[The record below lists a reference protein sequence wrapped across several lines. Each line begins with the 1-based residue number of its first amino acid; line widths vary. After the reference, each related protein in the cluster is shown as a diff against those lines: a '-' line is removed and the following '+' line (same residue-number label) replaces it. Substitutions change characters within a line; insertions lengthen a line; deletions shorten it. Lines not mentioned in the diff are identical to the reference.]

1 MADTKL
7 DTGTGGIDIDG
18 KVYTY
23 DVGVESVTPDDV
35 NYSSGQIN
43 VDKAKR
49 DLSRGTRATLG
60 QYLSRTTLG
69 DTPSVPEQAAG
80 GGNRYA
86 VHASARAHKDEFAT
100 TGKDGYPV
108 GPQQGQLESF
118 DPGYLNKDESRQAST
133 LLMPEWRSKP
143 NVSRGMLRNSEKEK
157 FDGNDLLKVPLKPEV
172 RIPAPT
178 AVDAVTEVFN
188 TISGDKNPV
197 KAYSAALIRNRW
209 TSDSRFGEVSNTSTP
224 IAALDYK
231 SGMSYT
237 PADYISP
244 KHIFVSQRQLA
255 AVGSVLMARASGE
268 FKSENP
274 NFDPTTLAFQ
284 SLATLVPGTAQILI
298 QRPRERSLTAE
309 DVLRDLDLDNT
320 DGKITAGIEDSN
332 FFNITGA
339 NADTSRDGSLLSWG
353 ALNNPYD
360 QFSGF
365 SALGMQILAIAF
377 VVAITLIPTLVSFA
391 FKTSDDPASAAGE
404 RIVDKRGRLPL
415 GRYRSLDRGVPNLS
429 LGSIITAFASGN
441 MDWADLIG
449 FSPTIFPRF
458 KAINVG
464 LLTFFGLDPF
474 AQSSFFKALA
484 PSGPEAYVVFSRA
497 IFRSFLGIADQ
508 IKGMSSGVGVTGG
521 ALGFVQ
527 RILAFIEYL
536 RGARIM
542 RALNTFSQLGDQV
555 LNEGDGIEEGDERK
569 NTVDKYSRGFGG
581 GIRKSRMDSTPID
594 SKSTH
599 TKSRLIN
606 GVDSPG
612 ELGRNKRLAW
622 SSFRAPDMLI
632 MPSGMRAASFLGSNL
647 GAPSLLPSIEI
658 NETYGI
664 KNGGAYRLND
674 EGRLSTPER
683 KNMERILD
691 GEFMPFYFH
700 DIRTNEII
708 SFHAFL
714 TSLGDSYSA
723 AYDSTDAI
731 GRVEAIKTYKNT
743 TRKIDVSFIAA
754 ALSEED
760 FSYMWLKI
768 NKLTT
773 MVYPQFSAG
782 KLSSIDARDITIP
795 FSQQII
801 ASPMI
806 RLRIGDLIQSNYS
819 RFNLARLFG
828 YTTKSLRFKT
838 GAADYTNFKDLVNNA
853 DFMEDYN
860 DVLEAAKVQGGNT
873 FYYTGVVSFHS
884 NAINYGKLK
893 TGYLIEIVATAPDAE
908 DKGKI
913 IIDPTYKGIPAPDFT
928 DAFVIDSTSLIP
940 TKETERA
947 VFVEAGGDAAGGAF
961 DYQGAVETFM
971 NDNSVV
977 RSFETSG
984 GRGIAGFIE
993 SLSFDWYSGT
1003 TWEIEQGKRTP
1014 KMCKITL
1021 SFSPTHDITPGIDH
1035 MGANRAA
1042 IYPIGP
1048 HAPRR

>member
-49 DLSRGTRATLG
+49 DLSRGTRVTLG

-86 VHASARAHKDEFAT
+86 VRGVGGNEFVT

-108 GPQQGQLESF
+108 GPQLGQLESF
-118 DPGYLNKDESRQAST
+118 DPGYLNKDDSRPAST
-133 LLMPEWRSKP
+133 LPMPEWRSKP

-178 AVDAVTEVFN
+178 AVDAVAEVFN

-231 SGMSYT
+231 PGMSYT
-237 PADYISP
+237 PAEYSSP

-268 FKSENP
+268 FKSENQ
-274 NFDPTTLAFQ
+274 NFDPTTDSFQ
-284 SLATLVPGTAQILI
+284 SLAALVPGTAQILI

-309 DVLRDLDLDNT
+309 EVLRDLDLDKT
-320 DGKITAGIEDSN
+320 DGKITEGIEDSN
-332 FFNITGA
+332 FFNITGP
-339 NADTSRDGSLLSWG
+339 NADTSTDGSFLSWG

-360 QFSGF
+360 QFTGF

-377 VVAITLIPTLVSFA
+377 VVAITLIPTLISFA
-391 FKTSDDPASAAGE
+391 FNTSDDPASNRGASDTDA
-404 RIVDKRGRLPL
+404 RGRLPL
-415 GRYRSLDRGVPNLS
+415 GRYRASDG
-429 LGSIITAFASGN
+429 GSIVADLLNPLS
-441 MDWADLIG
+441 MDWAGLIG

-464 LLTFFGLDPF
+464 LLTFFGLDAF
-474 AQSSFFKALA
+474 AQSSFFKALS

-508 IKGMSSGVGVTGG
+508 IKDMSSGVSVTGG
-521 ALGFVQ
+521 ALGFFQ
-527 RILAFIEYL
+527 KILAFIEYL
-536 RGARIM
+536 SGSRIIQV
-542 RALNTFSQLGDQV
+542 LNIFGQLGDQV
-555 LNEGDGIEEGDERK
+555 LNEGGGLEEGDKRQ
-569 NTVDKYSRGFGG
+569 NTVDEFSLGFGG

-594 SKSTH
+594 SNSKSTH

-622 SSFRAPDMLI
+622 SSFRAPDLLI

-664 KNGGAYRLND
+664 KNGGAYRIND

-828 YTTKSLRFKT
+828 YTTESLRFKPV
-838 GAADYTNFKDLVNNA
+838 AADYTNFKDLVNNA
-853 DFMEDYN
+853 DFMDDYN
-860 DVLEAAKVQGGNT
+860 DELEAAKVQGGNT
-873 FYYTGVVSFHS
+873 FYYTGVVSFPS

-893 TGYLIEIVATAPDAE
+893 TGYLIEIVATPDDAK

-913 IIDPTYKGIPAPDFT
+913 IIDPTYKGIPVPDFT

-947 VFVEAGGDAAGGAF
+947 VFVEAGGKDAGGAF

>member
-86 VHASARAHKDEFAT
+86 IRGVGQAEFVT
-100 TGKDGYPV
+100 TDKDGYPV
-108 GPQQGQLESF
+108 GPQRQGPLESF

-237 PADYISP
+237 DADYISP

-268 FKSENP
+268 FKSENQ

-391 FKTSDDPASAAGE
+391 FKTSDDPESAAGE

-508 IKGMSSGVGVTGG
+508 IKGMSSGVTGG

-828 YTTKSLRFKT
+828 YTTESLRFKT
-838 GAADYTNFKDLVNNA
+838 GAADYTNFKDLVNNK
-853 DFMEDYN
+853 DFMKDYN
-860 DVLEAAKVQGGNT
+860 AKLEAAKEQEGNT
-873 FYYTGVVSFHS
+873 FYYTGLVASPS
-884 NAINYGKLK
+884 ENQPWLNSGKLAP
-893 TGYLIEIVATAPDAE
+893 GYLIKITSEGKGEIVVDPDSPNTLGYSIPEIA
-908 DKGKI
+908 
-913 IIDPTYKGIPAPDFT
+913 IDP
-928 DAFVIDSTSLIP
+928 SNLIP
-940 TKETERA
+940 TKKTERA
-947 VFVEAGGDAAGGAF
+947 VFVEAGGDAAGSAF